1 MPSFF
6 KDPLWLFLLLGG
18 LMFAVVAW
26 QPPDRVIRITQGDI
40 QRIEEQ
46 WQQQMRRPPTAAE
59 RQSLISQLVRDEALY
74 QEAIA
79 LNLDA
84 GDTIVRRRLIQK
96 LGFLTEDLATAEPPE
111 EAQLRRFH
119 TEQQGNYQV
128 PEQFSFKHIYF
139 SADRPTE
146 AANQNAESL
155 ATRAVAD
162 PSMAGDPFM
171 LRRSYTQRSSRE
183 IGDLFGRAF
192 ARNLAELQVQ
202 TNWQG
207 PLRSAYGWHA
217 IQLIDKRA
225 AADLSYEQVADK
237 VLIDW
242 QQQQRSAANKAYM
255 DDLLATYEIRLP
267 TGVQTADAP

>member
-1 MPSFF
+1 
-6 KDPLWLFLLLGG
+6 
-18 LMFAVVAW
+18 MFAVVAW
-26 QPPDRVIRITQGDI
+26 QPQERVIRITQGDI

-46 WQQQMRRPPTAAE
+46 WQQQMRRPPAAAE
-59 RQSLISQLVRDEALY
+59 RQSLISQLIRDEALY

-96 LGFLTEDLATAEPPE
+96 LAFLTEDLATAEPPQ

-119 TEQQGNYQV
+119 AEHQGNYQV
-128 PEQFSFKHIYF
+128 PEQFSFQHIYF
-139 SADRPTE
+139 SADRAAE
-146 AANQNAESL
+146 AAELSAEAL

-162 PSMAGDPFM
+162 PTMAGDPFM
-171 LRRSYTQRSSRE
+171 LQRSYTQRSSRE

-192 ARNLAELQVQ
+192 ARDLAGLQVQ

-217 IQLIDKRA
+217 IQLTHKRA
-225 AADLSYEQVADK
+225 AADLSYEQVAEK

-242 QQQQRSAANKAYM
+242 QQQQRSAANKAYI
-255 DDLLATYEIRLP
+255 DNLLATYTIQLP
-267 TGVQTADAP
+267 TGLQATHAP